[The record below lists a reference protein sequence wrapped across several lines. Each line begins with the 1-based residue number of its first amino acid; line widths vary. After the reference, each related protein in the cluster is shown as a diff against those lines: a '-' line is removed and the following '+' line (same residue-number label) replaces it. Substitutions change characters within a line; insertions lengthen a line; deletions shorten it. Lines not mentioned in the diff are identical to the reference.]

1 MGVLNL
7 FKTLNKVKE
16 IKDFIKENE
25 NLAERAASVI
35 RTTRKCIAY
44 LRAHKDDIQNYI
56 DKAEK
61 VVNKLEKVVD
71 K

>member
-1 MGVLNL
+1 MGLFNL
-7 FKTLNKVKE
+7 FKTLKRVKE

-25 NLAERAASVI
+25 DLAERAASVI

-44 LRAHKDDIQNYI
+44 LRTHKDDIQTYI

-61 VVNKLEKVVD
+61 VVNKLEKVLD